1 MTNDWQRIRRLARQH
16 FGIQALRP
24 GQRELIEAVLAG
36 RDAIGILP
44 TGAGKSL
51 CYQLPSFLLPG
62 PVLVVSPL
70 IALMQDQQEKLADND
85 ISAAKLNSTLS
96 TTEQRETVASI
107 RAGEIP
113 LIYVTPERLEN
124 PEVLTLIK
132 RQNVSLFVV
141 DEAHCVSQWGHDFRP
156 AYLGLRDAIRELGR
170 PPVLALTAT
179 ATPDVVDDVV
189 AQLAMRSPLH
199 VNTGISRDNLVLQVF
214 RTPSIESKQERLLSL
229 LRAQSGVGVIYAAT
243 VRVVEELYQWLTEH
257 DIKVARYHG
266 KLKASERE
274 ETQRRFMDD
283 EFAVMVA
290 TNAFGLGVDKP
301 DIRFIIHY
309 NFPDSLESYYQE
321 AGRAGRD
328 GKPAHISLLY
338 KLEDKRVQSYFLG
351 GKYPRRAESTRAFE
365 CLAQVGEGV
374 TIPALAQLADVS
386 ERRCKVIV
394 AYLEHVGVVRRS
406 RGRVQVVQKLRDR
419 AALDELLDEYE
430 HRHRDDRERLN
441 AMMRYAQSAQCR
453 MRLLHEYFGD
463 LDADDC
469 GRCDNCLA
477 HAQGLA
483 AAGLAQAAT

>member
-1 MTNDWQRIRRLARQH
+1 MTIDWQRIRRLARQH
-16 FGIQALRP
+16 FGIRALRP
-24 GQRELIEAVLAG
+24 GQRELMEAVLAG

-44 TGAGKSL
+44 TGGGKSL
-51 CYQLPSFLLPG
+51 TYQLPALVLPG
-62 PVLVVSPL
+62 PVIVVSPL

-85 ISAAKLNSTLS
+85 IPAAKLNSTLS
-96 TTEQRETVASI
+96 TAEERETVAGI

-124 PEVLTLIK
+124 PQYLSLIK
-132 RQNVSLFVV
+132 QQHVALFVV
-141 DEAHCVSQWGHDFRP
+141 DEAHCVSQWGHNFRP

-179 ATPDVVDDVV
+179 ATPDVIDDVV
-189 AQLAMRSPLH
+189 AQLDMRSPLR
-199 VNTGISRDNLVLQVF
+199 VNTGISRDNLTLEVF
-214 RTPSIESKQERLLSL
+214 RTPSLESKQERLLSL
-229 LRAQSGVGVIYAAT
+229 LRAQRGVGVIYAAT
-243 VRVVEELYQWLTEH
+243 VRLVDELYQWLSEH
-257 DIKVARYHG
+257 NFKVARYHG

-274 ETQRRFMDD
+274 DTQRRFMDD

-301 DIRFIIHY
+301 NIRFIIHY

-328 GKPAHISLLY
+328 GEMARISLLY

-351 GKYPRRAESTRAFE
+351 GKYPRREESTRAFE
-365 CLAQVGEGV
+365 CLAQVGQV
-374 TIPALAQLADVS
+374 TTLPALAQLANVS

-394 AYLEHVGVVRRS
+394 AYLEHVGLVRRS
-406 RGRVQVVQKLRDR
+406 RGRVQLLQELRDR

-441 AMMRYAQSAQCR
+441 AMMHYAQSAQCR

-463 LDADDC
+463 LETSDC

-477 HAQGLA
+477 HAHGLA
-483 AAGLAQAAT
+483 AAGLAQA